1 MPCCGVVAA
10 NAPSACRLFAFAG
23 KRLSGC
29 GCGCGCVCV
38 HSLILAAKR
47 ARARQTESARQR
59 EGGMEGEY
67 NIHSI
72 LLQFTTRWK
81 ESIVATDGTDGRRVL
96 STQYT
101 TSVY

>member
-23 KRLSGC
+23 KRLS

-72 LLQFTTRWK
+72 LRQFTTRWK
-81 ESIVATDGTDGRRVL
+81 ESIVATDGRRVL